1 MQALILPP
9 NLGPRHSAP
18 KQLPPNQQGRSH
30 LQSRGSAVAIYEEST
45 GACEIFRPQ
54 GGTNL
59 NAPVL
64 ALWFSGSHY
73 RWVRWGAPGPGLAT
87 RLALHQG
94 RADGPDRVPTIITDT
109 VA

>member
-1 MQALILPP
+1 MATFADSLIWGIPAT
-9 NLGPRHSAP
+9 R
-18 KQLPPNQQGRSH
+18 QLRGR
-30 LQSRGSAVAIYEEST
+30 AVAIYEEST

-73 RWVRWGAPGPGLAT
+73 RWVRWAAPGPGLAT
-87 RLALHQG
+87 LLALHQG

-109 VA
+109 VT